1 MGAQENTDEK
11 GPGVVGFSRALA
23 GRSFFNVN
31 HDFEEIP
38 IYFSAEIGGDR
49 RFNQFAKTHAVFNLG
64 IIAGANEVLW
74 KAYHFGPAHDILDKP
89 ENVAQYTTLLLR
101 LKALYEKYKSEK
113 RINVGD
119 ILEDLD
125 NIVIELI
132 DFSREIMKQSNC
144 KRLQDH

>member
-1 MGAQENTDEK
+1 MSGQENSEK
-11 GPGVVGFSRALA
+11 TGPGVVGFSRALA
-23 GRSFFNVN
+23 GRSFVSLN

-38 IYFSAEIGGDR
+38 IYFSAEISSDR
-49 RFNQFAKTHAVFNLG
+49 RFNSFAKEHAAFILG
-64 IIAGANEVLW
+64 VIAGVNETLW

-89 ENVAQYTTLLLR
+89 ENLTQYTALLLR

-144 KRLQDH
+144 KQS

>member
-1 MGAQENTDEK
+1 MSEQENDEKK

-38 IYFSAEIGGDR
+38 IYFSAGIGGDR
-49 RFNQFAKTHAVFNLG
+49 RFNPFAKTHAVFNLG
-64 IIAGANEVLW
+64 IIAGVNETLW
-74 KAYHFGPAHDILDKP
+74 KAYNFGPAHDILEEPK
-89 ENVAQYTTLLLR
+89 NLAQYITLLLR

-113 RINVGD
+113 RINIGD

-132 DFSREIMKQSNC
+132 DFSREIMEQSKCKQS
-144 KRLQDH
+144 

>member
-1 MGAQENTDEK
+1 MSGQENDEK
-11 GPGVVGFSRALA
+11 RGPGVVGFSRALA
-23 GRSFFNVN
+23 GRSFFSVN

-38 IYFSAEIGGDR
+38 IYFSAGIGQDR
-49 RFNQFAKTHAVFNLG
+49 RFNSFAKTHAVFNLG
-64 IIAGANEVLW
+64 IIAGVNETLW
-74 KAYHFGPAHDILDKP
+74 KAYRFGPAHDILDKP
-89 ENVAQYTTLLLR
+89 ENLAQYTTLLLR

-144 KRLQDH
+144 KQS

>member
-1 MGAQENTDEK
+1 MSEQENDVK
-11 GPGVVGFSRALA
+11 RGPGVVGFSRALT

-38 IYFSAEIGGDR
+38 IYFSAGISEDR
-49 RFNQFAKTHAVFNLG
+49 RFNSFAKEHATFILG
-64 IIAGANEVLW
+64 VIAGVNETLW
-74 KAYHFGPAHDILDKP
+74 KAYHFGPAHDILDRP
-89 ENVAQYTTLLLR
+89 ENLAQYTTLLLR

-132 DFSREIMKQSNC
+132 DFSREIMEQSKCKQS
-144 KRLQDH
+144 

>member
-1 MGAQENTDEK
+1 MSGQENGEK
-11 GPGVVGFSRALA
+11 RGPGVVGFSRALT
-23 GRSFFNVN
+23 GRSFFSVN

-38 IYFSAEIGGDR
+38 IYFSAGISEDR
-49 RFNQFAKTHAVFNLG
+49 RFNSFAKEHAVFILG
-64 IIAGANEVLW
+64 VIAGVNETLW

-89 ENVAQYTTLLLR
+89 ENLAQYTTLLLR

-125 NIVIELI
+125 NIVTELI
-132 DFSREIMKQSNC
+132 DFSREIMKQSKC
-144 KRLQDH
+144 KQP